1 MTSTVYNSYLRHLLS
16 GTIDLQND
24 QIRVSL
30 VSGTYTPNAS
40 THSTY
45 TDISAH
51 EVVDALATKAYLSG
65 GTLLAGKTI
74 VASSN
79 QAVFDANDVSWS
91 PATITNASGAVVW
104 CSGTGAING
113 QRPLICF
120 VSLGALQSSTNGTF
134 QIVWNNTNGIFRVA
148 GA

>member
-1 MTSTVYNSYLRHLLS
+1 
-16 GTIDLQND
+16 
-24 QIRVSL
+24 

-51 EVVDALATKAYLSG
+51 EVVDALVTKAYLSG
-65 GTLLAGKTI
+65 GTLLAGKSI
-74 VASSN
+74 VATSN
-79 QAVFDANDVSWS
+79 QAVFDALDVSWS

-120 VSLGALQSSTNGTF
+120 VSLGSLQSSTNGTF
-134 QIVWNNTNGIFRVA
+134 QIVWNNPNGIFRVA

>member
-1 MTSTVYNSYLRHLLS
+1 MSTIVTTGIHSVPASFGSYPSGQLS
-16 GTIDLQND
+16 
-24 QIRVSL
+24 VSL

-51 EVVDALATKAYLSG
+51 EVVDALVTKAYLSG
-65 GTLLAGKTI
+65 GTLLAGKSI
-74 VASSN
+74 VATSN
-79 QAVFDANDVSWS
+79 QAVFDASDVSWS

-120 VSLGALQSSTNGTF
+120 VSLGSLQSSTNGTF
-134 QIVWNNTNGIFRVA
+134 QIVWNNPNGIFRVA